1 MRFPWDLDDR
11 VQKEPELREVD
22 PRLEVGLFNP
32 NFLSCVLAYQMLPL
46 IIHLVAG
53 VPFQEET
60 SLNKI

>member
-1 MRFPWDLDDR
+1 MT
-11 VQKEPELREVD
+11 VQKEPELRQVD